1 VCAKKFVEKFVTAGL
16 SFDRGLPDTS
26 KMYRRAA
33 FHTEVVQVG
42 LVRLVAK
49 RLPHESFAL
58 SMLKLRQVSP
68 RCKHGEIFLHLLRPT
83 LFRLVVSQ
91 FCYC

>member
-1 VCAKKFVEKFVTAGL
+1 MHKLSRLHFFAVAGGAERVGNSLYAGKSLEKYVTAGL

-33 FHTEVVQVG
+33 FHTEVVQDG
-42 LVRLVAK
+42 LVRLFAK

-58 SMLKLRQVSP
+58 SVFKLRQ
-68 RCKHGEIFLHLLRPT
+68 I
-83 LFRLVVSQ
+83 
-91 FCYC
+91 